1 VARYVLGRPNVISSM
16 RRMAIAVTALA
27 FAGMAASCGT
37 APHAA
42 GTTVGL
48 GQQDAGRT
56 VQVVVGDTV
65 RVTLTEDRPV
75 PGSSLSWDVTSS
87 QASVLQAG
95 AITRNPLAV
104 TPVGKD
110 TYTADFLALAAG
122 QALLDAHGTTSCE
135 AMAKAFCPD
144 RDFKITIVVT
154 G

>member
-1 VARYVLGRPNVISSM
+1 MARYVLGRSDVISSM
-16 RRMAIAVTALA
+16 RRMAIAVAALA
-27 FAGMAASCGT
+27 FAGVVSCGT
-37 APHAA
+37 ATHAA

-48 GQQDAGRT
+48 TQQDAGRT
-56 VQVVVGDTV
+56 VQVRVGDTV

-87 QASVLQAG
+87 LASVLQAG
-95 AITRNPLAV
+95 AVTRNPPAI

-122 QALLDAHGTTSCE
+122 QAVLDAHGATSCE

-144 RDFKITIVVT
+144 RDFKITVVVT